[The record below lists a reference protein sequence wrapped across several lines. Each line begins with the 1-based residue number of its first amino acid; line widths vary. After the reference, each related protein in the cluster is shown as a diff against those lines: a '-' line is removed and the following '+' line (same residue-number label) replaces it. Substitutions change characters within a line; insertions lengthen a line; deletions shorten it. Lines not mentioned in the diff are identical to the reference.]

1 MARTI
6 DAAKRVVSGTFGEV
20 WLDGEKISECKGCQ
34 AKITKNKEKVYL
46 CGQLIS
52 DSKMMSMDGTG
63 SLTLYKVDSGM
74 IQKQQNLQDG
84 VDQRF
89 TVITALKDPDSYG
102 AERIALYN
110 VSFDDLTLADW
121 QRASMGEITAPFTFT
136 RYELLDLIGVN

>member
-1 MARTI
+1 MSRTI
-6 DAAKRVVSGTFGEV
+6 DAAKRVISGTFGEV
-20 WLDGEKISECKGCQ
+20 WLDGEKVSECKGCQ

-52 DSKMMSMDGTG
+52 DHKVMSMDGTG

-74 IQKQQNLQDG
+74 IQKQQDLQSG

-89 TVITALKDPDSYG
+89 TIVSALKDPDSYG
-102 AERIALYN
+102 AERIAFYN

-136 RYELLDLIGVN
+136 RYELLDLIPVN